1 MKKRISPCLHGMR
14 CVSFIVYAAKP
25 PNEGPKVPSLGVAQ
39 FSKAKPPN
47 EGPKVPSL
55 GVAQSA
61 EQKPCRAAK
70 PPNEGPKGPSLG
82 VAQCM
87 VAVHVG

>member
-39 FSKAKPPN
+39 
-47 EGPKVPSL
+47 
-55 GVAQSA
+55 
-61 EQKPCRAAK
+61 
-70 PPNEGPKGPSLG
+70 
-82 VAQCM
+82 CM

>member
-55 GVAQSA
+55 GVAQPGTN
-61 EQKPCRAAK
+61 EKQKHKSSVKILTNTLCCAK
-70 PPNEGPKGPSLG
+70 R
-82 VAQCM
+82 
-87 VAVHVG
+87 